1 MLSYVAAINHYKAP
15 VKSKLIVLRNIG
27 RLLHGLISW
36 ALNYIIFFYQFF
48 TFDTFLQWNAWLHN
62 FEKLGTEIFGWFM
75 CHFWL
80 YLTTIPKKLRRW
92 EALDIYGDAKCF
104 SIYQNNGIKRHFI
117 LKRNNTMKIIFLF
130 LALVFLSFWLP
141 SQNQLIGLDIASYRS
156 QSELANFKW
165 ISVALENTNGC
176 YY

>member
-62 FEKLGTEIFGWFM
+62 FEKLGSEIFGWFI

-104 SIYQNNGIKRHFI
+104 SIYQNNGIKSKALYFEKKQYNENHFSIFSTRVPFI
-117 LKRNNTMKIIFLF
+117 LTSTSKSTNSL
-130 LALVFLSFWLP
+130 
-141 SQNQLIGLDIASYRS
+141 GYRK
-156 QSELANFKW
+156 L
-165 ISVALENTNGC
+165 
-176 YY
+176 